1 MISVTE
7 ARKLLQPFCQKGLPI
22 DLDIENALGFYLA
35 ETLTAPADI
44 PPFNNSA
51 MDGYAFR
58 MEDYLPEKGLE
69 IKGEAAAGI
78 AQAQQIETGTALRIF
93 TGAPV
98 PENADVVVMQE
109 KTQLQNHRLF
119 LTDETLSPKQNIRFR
134 GSQNKKGDTVALPHT
149 LITPNLIGY
158 LTSLGI
164 GRVKVFAKPRVAIVV
179 TGNEIVAP
187 GQPLRYG
194 QVYDCNSY
202 ALQACL
208 QQYGVTPR
216 VYHCQDDPQQLE
228 QVIAEALLQNNLLL
242 LTGGV
247 SVGEYDFVTSAL
259 LKNGVVQLFH
269 RIKQKPAKPLF
280 AGYTPNCFVFGL
292 PGNPASVLTSFY
304 VYVKP
309 LINAI
314 VGNTNDTELSAEI
327 QSDFSRKPGL
337 TQFLKAR
344 CESDKV
350 TLLDGQESYRMD
362 GFAMANCLVEVPE
375 ETESLKKGD
384 FVKIIPC

>member
-7 ARKLLQPFCQKGLPI
+7 ARNLLSPFGKSNKI
-22 DLDIENALGFYLA
+22 IEQAIEGALGFYLA
-35 ETLTAPADI
+35 ETLKAPADI
-44 PPFNNSA
+44 PPFDNSA
-51 MDGYAFR
+51 MDGYAFCLQ
-58 MEDYLPEKGLE
+58 DYQPSKGLE

-78 AQAQQIETGTALRIF
+78 ALQQQIEKGTAIRIF

-109 KTQLQNHRLF
+109 KTQTQNNHLF
-119 LTDETLSPKQNIRFR
+119 LTDETLSPGQHIRLK
-134 GSQNKKGDTVALPHT
+134 GSQNQKGDTVAEPNT

-164 GRVKVFAKPRVAIVV
+164 DKVRVFAKPNVAIVV

-187 GQPLRYG
+187 GHPLSYG

-202 ALQACL
+202 SLRACL
-208 QQYGVTPR
+208 QQYGIDPM
-216 VYHCQDDPQQLE
+216 VYHCNDDPKQLDK
-228 QVIAEALLQNNLLL
+228 VIAEALAQNDMLL

-247 SVGEYDFVTSAL
+247 SVGEYDFVTGSL
-259 LKNGVVQLFH
+259 LQNGVTQLFH

-280 AGYTPNCFVFGL
+280 AGYTPTCFIFGL

-309 LINAI
+309 MLNAI
-314 VGNTNDTELSAEI
+314 IGNVTNTEFSAEL
-327 QSDFSRKPGL
+327 QSDFTRKPGL
-337 TQFLKAR
+337 TQFLKAHF
-344 CESDKV
+344 EFNKV

-362 GFAMANCLVEVPE
+362 GFAKANCLVEIPQ
-375 ETESLKKGD
+375 ETEKLQKGSL
-384 FVKIIPC
+384 VKIIPC